1 MYLFF
6 LKVFYIEVS
15 KLVLFWFQSEPQK
28 TTGDFNIFFGNFTIY
43 WYDFIPVVGFPTR
56 GSKSKLAFT
65 DSFES

>member
-28 TTGDFNIFFGNFTIY
+28 TTGDFNNFFGNFTIY
-43 WYDFIPVVGFPTR
+43 WYDFKPVVGFPTR
-56 GSKSKLAFT
+56 VSKSKLAFT